1 MKQQLFHVCFVSSVA
16 AHSSATL
23 LDSLR
28 EMIGNSQL
36 GPPLHE
42 LRRLYSAGM
51 QYLMDFVHMV
61 YKPSSDV
68 EHEVSFLPVFSSQYK
83 IPLENSYV
91 FFRSAC
97 LGKKSFIDVSYQ
109 KRCKYT
115 EYVTIQEGK

>member
-1 MKQQLFHVCFVSSVA
+1 MKQQLFRVCFVSSVA

-28 EMIGNSQL
+28 EIIGNSQL
-36 GPPLHE
+36 GLSLHE

-68 EHEVSFLPVFSSQYK
+68 EHEVSFLPVLSQYK

-97 LGKKSFIDVSYQ
+97 LGKKSF
-109 KRCKYT
+109 K
-115 EYVTIQEGK
+115 